1 MEGSGMEGTQL
12 GLDAGRQAAEKAI
25 ERAKEAADPTWYQ
38 AAVSAVLM
46 CADLGEQFTADDV
59 WGRIPD
65 ECRTKEPRA
74 LGAVMRL
81 LVEQGVIE
89 STGGWRESSRPQ
101 AHARPMRVWRGRL
114 P

>member
-1 MEGSGMEGTQL
+1 MEGSAMEGTQL
-12 GLDAGRQAAEKAI
+12 GLDAGRQAAVEAI
-25 ERAKEAADPTWYQ
+25 ARAKRASDPVWYE

-46 CADLGEQFTADDV
+46 CAELGEPFTADDV
-59 WGRIPD
+59 WARIPD
-65 ECRTKEPRA
+65 ECRTREPRA

-81 LVEQGVIE
+81 LMEQGVIE

-101 AHARPMRVWRGRL
+101 AHARPMRVWRARV

>member
-1 MEGSGMEGTQL
+1 MEGSGMEGKQL
-12 GLDAGRQAAEKAI
+12 GLDAGRQAGLEAI
-25 ERAKEAADPTWYQ
+25 ARAKQAADPTWYQ

-46 CADLGEQFTADDV
+46 CAELGEPFTADDV
-59 WGRIPD
+59 WARIPD
-65 ECRTKEPRA
+65 EYRTREPRA

-81 LVEQGVIE
+81 LSEQGVIE

-101 AHARPMRVWRGRL
+101 AHARPMRVWRCRM